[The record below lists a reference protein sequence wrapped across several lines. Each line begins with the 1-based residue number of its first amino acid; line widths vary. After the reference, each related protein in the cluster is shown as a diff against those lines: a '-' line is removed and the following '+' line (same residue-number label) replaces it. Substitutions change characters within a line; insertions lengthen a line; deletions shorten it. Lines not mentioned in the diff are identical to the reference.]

1 MIRRQY
7 ESNREK
13 KQNERRQ
20 KRESLT
26 EEDIDL
32 GRFFEL
38 ATSNKI
44 YINNLNLHEIKDEI
58 LQDYTGDFE
67 LNGKM
72 IIGPVE
78 HKTNIRFK
86 NMDDFERYI
95 KAIDI
100 DYDSEDVIFTGYV
113 YKLNTPQFKV
123 VKRSAYGRGT
133 NYMQEIVEYQGQN
146 CYIPTSGMCFIKCIN
161 YFTRKDYT
169 EEFLTFIR
177 TEQRR
182 SKVMT
187 SARIQPFCKK
197 YNINIGC
204 FDGTRINPRNLTQR
218 DTALKIH
225 ENHFC
230 LIWKSDGVSFE
241 KAIKELKDNFKVV
254 DNVVSD
260 KHVKIFI
267 KYEYNPKKVIS
278 PLTNIVVYDLETFNK
293 TRAVP
298 YCSCKYKLSKISG
311 KYHRDI
317 SEQEYQKCLNDC
329 VVFKGTDC
337 INEML
342 DHVLSFKGEPKKV
355 INRIVEYNLYLIA
368 HNGSGFD
375 SYVVLNNLP
384 QWRSIVKLIKNGA
397 GVLSLKIFNGYV
409 DQNQKIPQ
417 YVHFR
422 CGRVH
427 INKSLRKIG
436 ESYKLQESL
445 LKKELEHDEIYEDTW
460 EAKENEWLPYV
471 KNDVLSTAFC
481 YARYT
486 MGMEELTGFGMKNSL
501 TLPSLANKY
510 FNSLRDENDDPIY
523 TYTDPFMRN
532 FVRKAIKGGRCNA
545 FNQHYKSEISDEV
558 FNIISKEMNVNGDEC
573 EILEKYFEFLNKHE
587 KEYKKEFDSKYNDY
601 RDIDQKEREN
611 YVNKKLNMLP
621 IHKELSKLNLNKTQ
635 MCYDGNSL
643 YPSALYDCESVYP
656 KIETGFAFK
665 PHMNKTFVETFN
677 NQTFNEDG
685 DESAIL
691 TIKYYNP
698 PDLIFQ
704 HLPVKEKVKK
714 IEVNRMRN
722 GYIID
727 TLTSVDIQ
735 EIVKNGG
742 KVIEVYE
749 GVIYR
754 EIFKISPFRK
764 VIEKLFA
771 LRKKYKDEKNDLMQ
785 GLVKLIMNSLYGVQI
800 RKDINESYSCKSET
814 WMKTEFD
821 ENVLDYWKLP
831 IGNYVV
837 KMKKDDGLDDDCD
850 IKNTLPAVLGAFILA
865 NSRRIMNKF
874 IRELNGFYDNNIYY
888 TDTDSLYIE
897 KKYWDVLHKANL
909 VGEDLCQGKND
920 YKTGGIFYGL
930 YLAPKIKYCLT
941 IDDYGII
948 QEHKTFKGFNDSNRL
963 LDRSQYFKTKE
974 GKKVS
979 AMLPRSWKKSFD
991 SGIIIPSKMR
1001 FCNEC
1006 NAKKMCNKC
1015 NNQVNEN
1022 KEFEA
1027 NSNELKRHPPNEFG
1041 HMLPY
1046 YVI

>member
-1 MIRRQY
+1 M
-7 ESNREK
+7 
-13 KQNERRQ
+13 
-20 KRESLT
+20 
-26 EEDIDL
+26 
-32 GRFFEL
+32 
-38 ATSNKI
+38 
-44 YINNLNLHEIKDEI
+44 HEIKNET

-72 IIGPVE
+72 VIGPVE

-86 NMDDFERYI
+86 NMNDFERYI
-95 KAIDI
+95 NAIDV
-100 DYDSEDVIFTGYV
+100 DYDSEDVTFTGYV
-113 YKLNTPQFKV
+113 YKLNTPHFKV

-133 NYMQEIVEYQGQN
+133 NYMQEIVEYHGQN

-161 YFTRKDYT
+161 YLTKKDCT

-182 SKVMT
+182 SNVMT

-218 DTALKIH
+218 ITALKIY

-241 KAIKELKDNFKVV
+241 KAIRELKDNFKVV

-260 KHVKIFI
+260 KHVKNFI
-267 KYEYNPKKVIS
+267 KYEYNPKKVNS

-293 TRAVP
+293 NRAVP
-298 YCSCKYKLSKISG
+298 YCSCIYKLRKISG

-355 INRIVEYNLYLIA
+355 KNKIVEYNLYLIA

-384 QWRSIVKLIKNGA
+384 QWRSIVKLIKNRA
-397 GVLSLKIFNGYV
+397 GVVSLKIFNGYV
-409 DQNQKIPQ
+409 DQNQKILQ

-510 FNSLRDENDDPIY
+510 FNSLREENDDPIY

-558 FNIISKEMNVNGDEC
+558 FNIISKELNVNGNIC
-573 EILEKYFEFLNKHE
+573 EILEKYFEFLNKYE
-587 KEYKKEFDSKYNDY
+587 KQYAKEFDSKYEDY
-601 RDIDQKEREN
+601 RDIDQKEKAI
-611 YVNKKLNMLP
+611 YVNRKLNMLS
-621 IHKELSKLNLNKTQ
+621 IHKELSKLDSNKTQ
-635 MCYDGNSL
+635 IDFDATSL
-643 YPSALYDCESVYP
+643 YPSAMWDKKSVYP

-665 PHMNKTFVETFN
+665 SHMNDVYVEAFN
-677 NQTFNEDG
+677 NQTFNEGG

-691 TIKYYNP
+691 TIKYYNR
-698 PDLIFQ
+698 PDLLFQ

-714 IEVNRMRN
+714 VEVNRMRN

-735 EIVKNGG
+735 EIVKKGG
-742 KVIEVYE
+742 KVIEIFE

-754 EIFKISPFRK
+754 ENFKVSPFRK

-771 LRKKYKDEKNDLMQ
+771 LRQEYKD
-785 GLVKLIMNSLYGVQI
+785 
-800 RKDINESYSCKSET
+800 
-814 WMKTEFD
+814 
-821 ENVLDYWKLP
+821 
-831 IGNYVV
+831 
-837 KMKKDDGLDDDCD
+837 
-850 IKNTLPAVLGAFILA
+850 
-865 NSRRIMNKF
+865 
-874 IRELNGFYDNNIYY
+874 
-888 TDTDSLYIE
+888 
-897 KKYWDVLHKANL
+897 
-909 VGEDLCQGKND
+909 
-920 YKTGGIFYGL
+920 
-930 YLAPKIKYCLT
+930 
-941 IDDYGII
+941 
-948 QEHKTFKGFNDSNRL
+948 
-963 LDRSQYFKTKE
+963 
-974 GKKVS
+974 
-979 AMLPRSWKKSFD
+979 
-991 SGIIIPSKMR
+991 
-1001 FCNEC
+1001 
-1006 NAKKMCNKC
+1006 KKM
-1015 NNQVNEN
+1015 
-1022 KEFEA
+1022 
-1027 NSNELKRHPPNEFG
+1027 
-1041 HMLPY
+1041 
-1046 YVI
+1046 I

>member
-1 MIRRQY
+1 MIRRQN

-20 KRESLT
+20 KRENLA

-38 ATSNKI
+38 ASSNKI
-44 YINNLNLHEIKDEI
+44 YVNNLNLHEIKNET

-95 KAIDI
+95 NAIDV
-100 DYDSEDVIFTGYV
+100 DYDSEDVTFTGYV
-113 YKLNTPQFKV
+113 YKLKTPHFKV

-133 NYMQEIVEYQGQN
+133 NYMQEIVEYHGQN

-161 YFTRKDYT
+161 YLTKKDYT

-182 SKVMT
+182 SNVMT

-218 DTALKIH
+218 ITALKIY

-241 KAIKELKDNFKVV
+241 KAIRELKDNFKVV
-254 DNVVSD
+254 DIVVSD
-260 KHVKIFI
+260 KHVKNFI
-267 KYEYNPKKVIS
+267 KYEYNPRKVNS

-293 TRAVP
+293 NRAVP
-298 YCSCKYKLSKISG
+298 YCSCIYKLSKVSG

-329 VVFKGTDC
+329 VVIKGTDC

-355 INRIVEYNLYLIA
+355 KNKIVEYNLYLIA

-375 SYVVLNNLP
+375 SSVVLKNLP

-397 GVLSLKIFNGYV
+397 GVVSLKIFNGYV

-523 TYTDPFMRN
+523 TYTDTFMRN

-558 FNIISKEMNVNGDEC
+558 FNIICKELNVNGNIC
-573 EILEKYFEFLNKHE
+573 EILEKYFEFLNKYE
-587 KEYKKEFDSKYNDY
+587 KQYAKEFD
-601 RDIDQKEREN
+601 
-611 YVNKKLNMLP
+611 
-621 IHKELSKLNLNKTQ
+621 
-635 MCYDGNSL
+635 
-643 YPSALYDCESVYP
+643 
-656 KIETGFAFK
+656 
-665 PHMNKTFVETFN
+665 
-677 NQTFNEDG
+677 
-685 DESAIL
+685 
-691 TIKYYNP
+691 
-698 PDLIFQ
+698 
-704 HLPVKEKVKK
+704 
-714 IEVNRMRN
+714 
-722 GYIID
+722 
-727 TLTSVDIQ
+727 
-735 EIVKNGG
+735 
-742 KVIEVYE
+742 
-749 GVIYR
+749 
-754 EIFKISPFRK
+754 
-764 VIEKLFA
+764 
-771 LRKKYKDEKNDLMQ
+771 
-785 GLVKLIMNSLYGVQI
+785 
-800 RKDINESYSCKSET
+800 
-814 WMKTEFD
+814 
-821 ENVLDYWKLP
+821 
-831 IGNYVV
+831 
-837 KMKKDDGLDDDCD
+837 
-850 IKNTLPAVLGAFILA
+850 
-865 NSRRIMNKF
+865 
-874 IRELNGFYDNNIYY
+874 
-888 TDTDSLYIE
+888 
-897 KKYWDVLHKANL
+897 
-909 VGEDLCQGKND
+909 
-920 YKTGGIFYGL
+920 
-930 YLAPKIKYCLT
+930 
-941 IDDYGII
+941 
-948 QEHKTFKGFNDSNRL
+948 
-963 LDRSQYFKTKE
+963 
-974 GKKVS
+974 
-979 AMLPRSWKKSFD
+979 
-991 SGIIIPSKMR
+991 
-1001 FCNEC
+1001 
-1006 NAKKMCNKC
+1006 
-1015 NNQVNEN
+1015 
-1022 KEFEA
+1022 
-1027 NSNELKRHPPNEFG
+1027 
-1041 HMLPY
+1041 
-1046 YVI
+1046 